1 MRRSFRSSL
10 RTGNDL
16 IKNTHLFEK
25 DDYEC
30 FACGR
35 KVSRPTDRC
44 PGCGVER
51 NGQRSGHDWT
61 EDAAFLDIVTGRL

>member
-1 MRRSFRSSL
+1 MRNTYR
-10 RTGNDL
+10 

-30 FACGR
+30 SACGC

-44 PGCGVER
+44 PGCGTEMR
-51 NGQRSGHDWT
+51 GQRSGHDWT
-61 EDAAFLDIVTGRL
+61 EDAAFLDNMDAELA